1 MTRLRL
7 EYVHEYRDRH
17 GKLRR
22 YFRRKGANR
31 IPLPGLPGSEE
42 FMTAYQV
49 ALAGITAPREIGAS
63 RTKPGT
69 VNAAIVGYYQSLA
82 FRELA
87 LGTQRGRRNI
97 LEQFRQTH
105 GDKHVATLPQKFIVQ
120 MLSRMKPVS
129 ARNWLKA
136 FRGLLEFAMA
146 EGFRAD
152 NPARGIKLPKHRE
165 KSHHPWT
172 AEEVARFEAHYPI
185 GTKARLA
192 IALLLNTA
200 QRPGDVTRM
209 GPQHIRNGA
218 IHIRQQKTGTPL
230 EIEIN
235 ADLQKVIDATPCR
248 HLTFLTTNS
257 GRQFTA
263 PAFSRQVRIW
273 CDAVG
278 LKHCTAH
285 GLRHTVGYQMAN
297 SGATTHEIAAM
308 TGHKSLAEVQRYTRG
323 ADQAKLARQ
332 GMAKLMAKR
341 GTAGG

>member
-1 MTRLRL
+1 MTRIRL
-7 EYVHEYRDRH
+7 EYVREYQDRH

-22 YFRRKGANR
+22 YFRRKGYKQ

-42 FMTAYQV
+42 FMAAYQA
-49 ALAGITAPREIGAS
+49 ALACITVLGEIGAN
-63 RTKPGT
+63 RTRPGT

-87 LGTQRGRRNI
+87 LGTQRGRRTI
-97 LEQFRQTH
+97 LEQFRQAH
-105 GDKHVATLPQKFIVQ
+105 GDKRVATLPQKFIVQ

-136 FRGLLEFAMA
+136 LRGLHEFAVA
-146 EGFRAD
+146 EGFRPD
-152 NPARGIKLPKHRE
+152 NPAQGFKLAKHKV

-172 AEEVARFEAHYPI
+172 AEEIAQFEAHYPI

-209 GPQHIRNGA
+209 GPQHVRNGA
-218 IHIRQQKTGTPL
+218 IHLRQQKTGAELAIP
-230 EIEIN
+230 IS
-235 ADLQKVIDATPCR
+235 ADLKKVLDATPCK

-257 GRQFTA
+257 GRQFDA

-273 CDAVG
+273 CDAAG

-285 GLRHTVGYQMAN
+285 GLRHTAGYRLAD

-308 TGHKSLAEVQRYTRG
+308 TGHKSLGEVQRYTRG
-323 ADQAKLARQ
+323 ADQAKLAHRA
-332 GMAKLMAKR
+332 MAKLTKR
-341 GTAGG
+341 RTAGG

>member
-1 MTRLRL
+1 M
-7 EYVHEYRDRH
+7 
-17 GKLRR
+17 
-22 YFRRKGANR
+22 A
-31 IPLPGLPGSEE
+31 
-42 FMTAYQV
+42 AYQA
-49 ALAGITAPREIGAS
+49 ALAGVTAPREIGAN

-69 VNAAIVGYYQSLA
+69 VNAAIVGYYRSLA

-87 LGTQRGRRNI
+87 PSTQRGRRNI
-97 LEQFRQTH
+97 LEQFRQAH
-105 GDKHVATLPQKFIVQ
+105 GNKRVATLPQEFIVR

-136 FRGLLEFAMA
+136 FRGLLEFAVA
-146 EGFRAD
+146 EGFRVD
-152 NPARGIKLPKHRE
+152 SPAQGIKLPKHRE

-192 IALLLNTA
+192 LALLHNTA

-209 GPQHIRNGA
+209 GPQHIRDGA
-218 IHIRQQKTGTPL
+218 IYIRQQKTGTPIK
-230 EIEIN
+230 IEIN
-235 ADLQKVIDATPCR
+235 ADLQAVLDATPCR

-257 GRQFTA
+257 GRQFNA
-263 PAFSRQVRIW
+263 PAFSRQMRIW
-273 CDAVG
+273 CNAVG

-285 GLRHTVGYQMAN
+285 GLRHTVGYEMAD

-332 GMAKLMAKR
+332 AMAKLMAKR
-341 GTAGG
+341 RTSGG